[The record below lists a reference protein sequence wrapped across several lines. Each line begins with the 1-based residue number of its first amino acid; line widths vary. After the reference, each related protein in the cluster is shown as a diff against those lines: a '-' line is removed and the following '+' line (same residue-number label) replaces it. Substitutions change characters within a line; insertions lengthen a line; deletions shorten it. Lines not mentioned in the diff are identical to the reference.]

1 MKQQLMWL
9 ATLTLLAACGNDQSA
24 EQPEMP
30 EPIADAMETITDSE
44 SMPTMDDVQDMFDL
58 DAVFA
63 MPEGMEGDND
73 QYVVRKAPQ
82 VLAFAGVM
90 PGMTVVEM
98 EAGGGAYTE
107 LFSRI
112 VGNGG
117 KVYMQ
122 NPAEFDSFVK
132 EAVDARLADNRLA
145 NVDNIKTPFDAM
157 TVGDAEADVVTWF
170 LGPHELWYTP
180 EGASPGVFGDAQ
192 GAFNEIARVLKTG
205 GEFIALDH
213 QAPDDSPAT
222 TGGDTHRIDKVIVID
237 MAEKAGLELIDES
250 NLLANPGDDKSV
262 NVFDDSVR
270 RKTDRFL
277 LKFRKIG

>member
-1 MKQQLMWL
+1 MKHFAIWL
-9 ATLTLLAACGNDQSA
+9 AASALLAACSNEQSA
-24 EQPEMP
+24 EQPAMP
-30 EPIADAMETITDSE
+30 EPAANTMETITDTE
-44 SMPTMDDVQDMFDL
+44 SMPSVSDVQDMLNL
-58 DAVFA
+58 DAIFA

-82 VLAFAGVM
+82 VVAFSGVM

-107 LFSRI
+107 LLSRI
-112 VGNGG
+112 VGSGG

-132 EAVDARLADNRLA
+132 EDVDARLADNRLT
-145 NVDNIKTPFDAM
+145 NVENIKTPFDAM

-170 LGPHELWYTP
+170 LGPHEIWYTP
-180 EGASPGVFGDAQ
+180 EGASPGVFGDPQ
-192 GAFNEIARVLKTG
+192 GSFNEISRVLKTG

-213 QAPDDSPAT
+213 QAPDGAPAT
-222 TGGDTHRIDKVIVID
+222 TGGETHRIDKAIVIEL
-237 MAEKAGLELIDES
+237 ANKAGLELIDES
-250 NLLANPGDDKSV
+250 DLLANPDDDKSV
-262 NVFDDSVR
+262 MVFDESVR

-277 LKFRKIG
+277 LKFRKTG